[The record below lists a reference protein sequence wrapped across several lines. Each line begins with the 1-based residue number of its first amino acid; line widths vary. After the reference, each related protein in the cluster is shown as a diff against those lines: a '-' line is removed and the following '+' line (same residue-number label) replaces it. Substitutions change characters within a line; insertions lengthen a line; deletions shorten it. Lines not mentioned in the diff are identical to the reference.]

1 LAFDKR
7 QDTRNCHTE
16 GAQDGDGY
24 VMAVGRDRTSAS
36 LLETKRCLGSDVLAT
51 HSAKNNEVCREQ
63 YLAKQGGVRSKLK
76 VVEGSMH
83 VLVVRADV
91 VIQSVA
97 FFEFGE
103 ARNIGSILRLP
114 EADTDGGRRSGLV
127 NLEMV
132 GSYFSQL
139 VECCRLHG
147 LAVIESNVHIVD
159 HAAVFV

>member
-1 LAFDKR
+1 
-7 QDTRNCHTE
+7 
-16 GAQDGDGY
+16 
-24 VMAVGRDRTSAS
+24 
-36 LLETKRCLGSDVLAT
+36 
-51 HSAKNNEVCREQ
+51 
-63 YLAKQGGVRSKLK
+63 
-76 VVEGSMH
+76 MH

-114 EADTDGGRRSGLV
+114 EADTDGGRRSGPV

-147 LAVIESNVHIVD
+147 LAVIESNVHFVD